1 LLGDFNYTF
10 DKEEQVLRI
19 AISVILFIILAPLV
33 GGLLSGLD
41 RVLSAKMQGRVG
53 PPLLQ
58 PFYDVA
64 KLLKKETLLVNKW
77 QDFYVFAFLVLIIFT
92 GCLFFAGEDLLLVVF
107 ALTLASVLLVLAG
120 FSTSSPY
127 SHIGAERELIQM
139 MSYEPMIVIMTVGIY
154 MVTKDFYVSKIVSF
168 DKPLIMYLPGVFLGF
183 LYVLTIKFRK
193 SPFDLSMSHHAHQEI
208 VKGITTEF
216 TGKKLAMIEIAHWY
230 ENVFLLGFVYL
241 FFASSPIVAI
251 IATLAAFILEIF
263 IDNSSAR
270 VKWGFTMASSWVVAV
285 SLGMVNIAVLYF
297 IR

>member
-1 LLGDFNYTF
+1 M
-10 DKEEQVLRI
+10 RI
-19 AISVILFIILAPLV
+19 AISVILFIILGPLI

-41 RVLSAKMQGRVG
+41 RVITAKMQGRVG
-53 PPLLQ
+53 PTLLQ
-58 PFYDVA
+58 PFYDVS
-64 KLLKKETLLVNKW
+64 KLLKKETLLVNKT

-107 ALTLASVLLVLAG
+107 ALTLASVLLVLAA

-127 SHIGAERELIQM
+127 SHMGAERELIQM
-139 MSYEPMIVIMTVGIY
+139 MSYEPMVIIMTVGVY
-154 MVTKDFYVSKIVSF
+154 MVTKNFYISKIVAF

-208 VKGITTEF
+208 VRGITTEF

-230 ENVFLLGFVYL
+230 ENVFLLGFIYL
-241 FFASSPIVAI
+241 FFANNPVIGI

-270 VKWGFTMASSWVVAV
+270 VKWEITMVSSWVVAI

-297 IR
+297 IG

>member
-1 LLGDFNYTF
+1 M
-10 DKEEQVLRI
+10 RI
-19 AISVILFIILAPLV
+19 AISVILFIILGPLI

-41 RVLSAKMQGRVG
+41 RVITAKMQGRVG

-58 PFYDVA
+58 PFYDVS
-64 KLLKKETLLVNKW
+64 KLLKKETLLVNKT

-107 ALTLASVLLVLAG
+107 ALTLASVLLVLAA

-127 SHIGAERELIQM
+127 SHMGAERELIQM
-139 MSYEPMIVIMTVGIY
+139 MSYEPMVIIMTVGVY
-154 MVTKDFYVSKIVSF
+154 MITKNFYISKIVAF

-208 VKGITTEF
+208 VRGITTEF

-230 ENVFLLGFVYL
+230 ENVFLLGFIYL
-241 FFASSPIVAI
+241 FFANNPVIGI
-251 IATLAAFILEIF
+251 IATLAAFFLEIF

-270 VKWGFTMASSWVVAV
+270 VKWEFAMVSSWVVAI

-297 IR
+297 IG

>member
-1 LLGDFNYTF
+1 M
-10 DKEEQVLRI
+10 RI
-19 AISVILFIILAPLV
+19 AISVILFIILGPLI

-41 RVLSAKMQGRVG
+41 RVITAKMQGRVG
-53 PPLLQ
+53 PTLLQ
-58 PFYDVA
+58 PFYDVS
-64 KLLKKETLLVNKW
+64 KLLKKETLLVNKT

-107 ALTLASVLLVLAG
+107 ALTLASVLLVLAA

-127 SHIGAERELIQM
+127 SHMGAERELIQM
-139 MSYEPMIVIMTVGIY
+139 MSYEPMVIIMTVGVY
-154 MVTKDFYVSKIVSF
+154 MVTKNFYISKIVAF

-208 VKGITTEF
+208 VRGITTEF

-230 ENVFLLGFVYL
+230 ENVFLLGFIYL
-241 FFASSPIVAI
+241 FFANNPVIGI
-251 IATLAAFILEIF
+251 IATLAAFFLEIF

-270 VKWGFTMASSWVVAV
+270 VKWEFAMVSSWVVAI

-297 IR
+297 IG

>member
-1 LLGDFNYTF
+1 
-10 DKEEQVLRI
+10 LRI
-19 AISVILFIILAPLV
+19 AISVILFIILGPLI

-41 RVLSAKMQGRVG
+41 RVITAKMQGRVG

-58 PFYDVA
+58 PFYDVS
-64 KLLKKETLLVNKW
+64 KLLKKETLLVNKT

-107 ALTLASVLLVLAG
+107 ALTLASVLLVLAA

-127 SHIGAERELIQM
+127 SHMGAERELIQM
-139 MSYEPMIVIMTVGIY
+139 MSYEPMVIIMTVGVY
-154 MVTKDFYVSKIVSF
+154 MVTKNFYISKIVAF

-208 VKGITTEF
+208 VRGITTEF

-230 ENVFLLGFVYL
+230 ENVFLLGFIYL
-241 FFASSPIVAI
+241 FFANNPVIGI
-251 IATLAAFILEIF
+251 IATLAAFFLEIF

-270 VKWGFTMASSWVVAV
+270 VKWEFAMVSSWVVAI

-297 IR
+297 IG